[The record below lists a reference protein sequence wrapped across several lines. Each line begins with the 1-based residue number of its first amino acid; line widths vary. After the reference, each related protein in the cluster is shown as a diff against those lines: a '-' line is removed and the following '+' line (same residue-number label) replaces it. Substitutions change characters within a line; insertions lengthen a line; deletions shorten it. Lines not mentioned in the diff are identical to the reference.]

1 MYKKLLLILALTLV
15 PMTFYAQSMS
25 DDQVIKFIL
34 TENEKGTSQQQIV
47 TKLLQ
52 KGVSTEQLR
61 RVRKKY
67 QQQQEQPGALTA
79 GGQKKDTGSSRLRT
93 SRDEIVGNK
102 NQSREQSRTD
112 METEMYELFP
122 MPDSLAVEDDKP
134 KVFGRNIFNNE
145 NLSFQPNMNMAT
157 PTNYR
162 LGAGDVVY
170 IEIWGASQ
178 QTYEETI
185 SPDGSVTIPEIGPV
199 RLLGMTVGAANTYL
213 KEKLGK
219 HFTDSNIELTVGE
232 TRSIL
237 VQVMGEV
244 NVPGSYTMSSLS
256 TAFNALYAAGGIND
270 IGTLRNIKV
279 YRSGRVISTIDVY
292 DYILNGNSRGDVRL
306 QDNDI
311 IIVGPYECLVNI
323 DGKIKRPMFYE
334 MKNTESVKT
343 LISYS
348 GGFTGDAYRKNV
360 RLIRKTGTQYS
371 VHTVG
376 EFDMG
381 TFNLN
386 DGDSLYVDS
395 IIPEFSNCV
404 EIRGA
409 VHHAGLFELGRNI
422 STVRELINA
431 AEGIRSDAF
440 IKRAVMHRQKED
452 KTLEVLSVD
461 VEGVLNGSVA
471 DVPLR
476 NNDILYIPSSTDMKG
491 ERTIK
496 ISGEV
501 RYPGEFLYADN
512 TSIEDIVL
520 QAGGLTESASVVRVD
535 VYRRIND
542 PKAVHNSSELT
553 QTFSLTLKDGFVV
566 DGEAGFILEPYDQI
580 VVRKSPTYVNQKNV
594 TVSGAINFEGTYAM
608 SKVEYALSDLINAA
622 GGLTSYAY
630 AKGARLERVMTPEE
644 RVQKEA
650 TLRSNQIALYEEAM
664 KDQKNYD
671 LTLADSLLNMKL
683 DLGNTYQVAIDLEM
697 ALKKPGS
704 GDDIVLREGDKL
716 IVPQYSNTVNVTGDV
731 MYPVSMNYEEG
742 KSLKYYIKHA
752 GGYGDQARKSRV
764 YAIYMNGS
772 VKQISHI
779 KSKDIEPGC
788 QIVVP
793 SKGKKNKMST
803 AEILSIGSSSAS
815 IAAVVATIA
824 NLLK

>member
-1 MYKKLLLILALTLV
+1 MLTLV
-15 PMTFYAQSMS
+15 PMTFYAQSMN
-25 DDQVIKFIL
+25 DEQVIKFIL
-34 TENEKGTSQQQIV
+34 AENEKGTSQQQIV

-52 KGVSTEQLR
+52 RGVSTEQLR

-67 QQQQEQPGALTA
+67 QQQQQQPGALVA
-79 GGQKKDTGSSRLRT
+79 GAAKNELGTSRLRT
-93 SRDEIVGNK
+93 NRDDIVGGSK
-102 NQSREQSRTD
+102 TTTREQAKTD
-112 METEMYELFP
+112 MEAEMFELFP
-122 MPDSLAVEDDKP
+122 LPDSLAIEDNKP

-145 NLSFQPNMNMAT
+145 NLTFQPNLNMAT
-157 PTNYR
+157 PTNYK
-162 LGAGDVVY
+162 LGAGDVVF
-170 IEIWGASQ
+170 IEVWGASQ
-178 QTYEETI
+178 QTYSETI
-185 SPDGSVTIPEIGPV
+185 SPDGSVTIPEIGPI
-199 RLLGMTVGAANTYL
+199 RLAGMTVSAANSYL
-213 KEKLGK
+213 KGKLGQRYA
-219 HFTDSNIELTVGE
+219 DCSIELTVGE
-232 TRSIL
+232 TRSII

-256 TAFNALYAAGGIND
+256 GAFNALYAAGGIND

-279 YRSGRVISTIDVY
+279 YRNGHVISTIDVY
-292 DYILNGNSRGDVRL
+292 DYILNGNSKGDVRL

-311 IIVGPYECLVNI
+311 IVVGPYDCLVCI
-323 DGKIKRPMFYE
+323 DGKVKRPMFYE
-334 MKNTESVKT
+334 MKTSESVKT
-343 LISYS
+343 LISYA
-348 GGFTGDAYRKNV
+348 GGFGGDAYRKNV
-360 RLIRKTGTQYS
+360 RLIRKTGVQYS

-381 TFNLN
+381 TFNLA

-395 IIPEFSNCV
+395 IIPEFSNSV

-409 VHHAGLFELGRNI
+409 VNHSGMFELGRNI
-422 STVRELINA
+422 STVRELIAA

-440 IKRAVMHRQKED
+440 IKRAVMHRMKED
-452 KTLEVLSVD
+452 KTLEVLAVD
-461 VEGVLNGSVA
+461 VEGLLEGKTA
-471 DVPLR
+471 DIPLR
-476 NNDILYIPSSTDMKG
+476 KNDILYIPSSTDMKG

-512 TSIEDIVL
+512 TSIEDLVL
-520 QAGGLTESASVVRVD
+520 QAGGLTESASSVRVD

-542 PKAVHNSSELT
+542 PKSTQNNPELT
-553 QTFSLTLKDGFVV
+553 QTFSMTLKDGFVV
-566 DGEAGFILEPYDQI
+566 DGEPGFILQPYDQI

-594 TVSGAINFEGTYAM
+594 MVSGAVNFEGQYAM
-608 SKVEYALSDLINAA
+608 SKIEYSLSDLIKAA

-683 DLGNTYQVAIDLEM
+683 DLGNTYQVAIDLDEAM
-697 ALKKPGS
+697 KHPGS

-731 MYPVSMNYEEG
+731 MYPVSMNYEPG
-742 KSLKYYIKHA
+742 KSLSYYIKHA

-772 VKQISHI
+772 VKQISHL

-793 SKGKKNKMST
+793 SKNKKNKMST

-824 NLLK
+824 NLLKK